1 MLPYHFKMVIAT
13 AIYEMTELEFWNAR
27 LNDMRSRC
35 DPQTDVQ
42 LSFAIRIS
50 PAMIS
55 QIRSGR
61 REPPFDLKVKLLE
74 ALGYVLDHDLLIRLL
89 PMDHRRIVMDAMRR
103 STDPELS
110 KPQSHNHGKELPPL
124 QPT

>member
-1 MLPYHFKMVIAT
+1 
-13 AIYEMTELEFWNAR
+13 MTELEFWNAR
-27 LNDMRSRC
+27 LNELRSRC

-55 QIRSGR
+55 QIRTGR

-74 ALGYVLDHDLLIRLL
+74 SLGYVLDQDLLIRLL
-89 PMDHRRIVMDAMRR
+89 PMDHRRVVTDSLRR
-103 STDPELS
+103 CTIPELA
-110 KPQSHNHGKELPPL
+110 KPPSHNLGKDLPPL
-124 QPT
+124 LPVDESMT